1 MIFRLTEVQSF
12 TAINLSN
19 PVCDGNVTI
28 FIKKKSVLCSL
39 HFISGLQSA
48 FFSPTAP
55 ESNDYLSR
63 VTTQVSKRMI
73 GRDQAANSHVVLLV
87 ALACLS
93 MPGMLVAGIQCFELV
108 RDAGYPEIIHKL
120 TSFRTI

>member
-19 PVCDGNVTI
+19 PVCHGNVTI

-39 HFISGLQSA
+39 HFIPGLQSA

-63 VTTQVSKRMI
+63 VMNQLSKRMI

-87 ALACLS
+87 ALACLRPES
-93 MPGMLVAGIQCFELV
+93 NASKLV